1 MGHSA
6 TEDPPSPSGGAGC
19 ILAADNEA
27 CLVREE
33 TAMPTYSYRCEA
45 CGATFERVE
54 TITEHRTD
62 KPRCPKCDGEKVV
75 QVPTPF
81 VAMTGKKS

>member
-1 MGHSA
+1 
-6 TEDPPSPSGGAGC
+6 
-19 ILAADNEA
+19 
-27 CLVREE
+27 
-33 TAMPTYSYRCEA
+33 MPTYRYRCQR
-45 CGATFERVE
+45 CGETFERTE
-54 TITEHRTD
+54 TIAEHRTA

>member
-1 MGHSA
+1 MG
-6 TEDPPSPSGGAGC
+6 
-19 ILAADNEA
+19 
-27 CLVREE
+27 EE
-33 TAMPTYSYRCEA
+33 MAMPTYSYRCEA
-45 CGATFERVE
+45 CGETFERIE
-54 TITEHRTD
+54 TIAEHGTD

>member
-6 TEDPPSPSGGAGC
+6 KESRPSPSGGAGC
-19 ILAADNEA
+19 ILGPDEA

-45 CGATFERVE
+45 CGETFERVE
-54 TITEHRTD
+54 TISEHRTG
-62 KPRCPKCDGEKVV
+62 KPRCPKCDGEKVI
-75 QVPTPF
+75 QLPTPF

>member
-1 MGHSA
+1 
-6 TEDPPSPSGGAGC
+6 
-19 ILAADNEA
+19 
-27 CLVREE
+27 VREE
-33 TAMPTYSYRCEA
+33 TVMPTYSYRCEA

-54 TITEHRTD
+54 TITEHRTV
-62 KPRCPKCDGEKVV
+62 KPRCPKCDGEQVV

>member
-1 MGHSA
+1 
-6 TEDPPSPSGGAGC
+6 
-19 ILAADNEA
+19 
-27 CLVREE
+27 
-33 TAMPTYSYRCEA
+33 MPTYSYRCQD

-54 TITEHRTD
+54 TITEHRTV
-62 KPRCPKCDGEKVV
+62 KPRCPKCDGEQVV

>member
-1 MGHSA
+1 
-6 TEDPPSPSGGAGC
+6 
-19 ILAADNEA
+19 
-27 CLVREE
+27 VREE
-33 TAMPTYSYRCEA
+33 TVMPTYSYRCQD